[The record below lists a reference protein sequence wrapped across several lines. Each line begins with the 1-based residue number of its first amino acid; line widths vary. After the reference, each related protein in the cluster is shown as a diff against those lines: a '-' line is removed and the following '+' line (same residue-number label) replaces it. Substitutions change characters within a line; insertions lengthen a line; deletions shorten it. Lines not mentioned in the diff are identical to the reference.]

1 VRNPSGQLLLQLA
14 QRDYSRIFRR
24 LPPPRRVTPT
34 TNGLFCA
41 ELRKSTVA
49 LATKEANEQ
58 HYEVPADF
66 YEFCLGHRRK
76 YSSGYW
82 PKGVDTLDAS
92 EDAAFDLLAKRAEL
106 QDGQRI
112 LDLGCGWGSFTLWA
126 LERFPKAK
134 VTCISNSFSQAK
146 HIKARAEAMGAAH
159 RLTAVTADV
168 NVFQTDKDAFDR
180 VVSIEMFEH
189 VRNYETLLAR
199 VRTWLKPGGK
209 LFVHVFSHKTTPW
222 FYDEGWMAE
231 NFFTNGQMPSDDLF
245 LHFQKDLTVKDKWF
259 MDGTHYARTCEAWL
273 AKMDAHTPTVRQ
285 LMSEAYQFPGPDSAE
300 TTKKLVDWRL
310 FYLACAEMFAYKNGE
325 EWGVSHYVFERTH

>member
-1 VRNPSGQLLLQLA
+1 MFV
-14 QRDYSRIFRR
+14 
-24 LPPPRRVTPT
+24 
-34 TNGLFCA
+34 A

-49 LATKEANEQ
+49 LATQEANEQ

-66 YEFCLGHRRK
+66 YEFCLGHHRK

-82 PKGVDTLDAS
+82 PQGVTTLDAS
-92 EDAAFDLLAKRAEL
+92 EDAAFELLAQRAQL

-126 LERFPKAK
+126 LERYPKVQ

-146 HIKARAEAMGAAH
+146 HIKARAEAMGASH
-159 RLTAVTADV
+159 RLNACTADV

-259 MDGTHYARTCEAWL
+259 MNGTHYARTCEAWL
-273 AKMDAHTPTVRQ
+273 AKMDAHTDTVRE
-285 LMSEAYQFPGPDSAE
+285 LMSQAYQFPGADSSE